1 MKRIPALEIRK
12 FAAID
17 IGSNSVRLLIANV
30 LMNGEGPLF
39 KKSSLI
45 RVPVRLGINAFNEH
59 KIPEVS
65 IVHLEETMMAF
76 RYLMKANDVLHYRG
90 CATSAMREAI
100 NGPQIVKRIKKKAG
114 ITIDIIS
121 GNEEAGLI
129 FNSQSASLGKI
140 KDNCL
145 FVDVG
150 GGSTEITVFSKGKP
164 VATKSFAI
172 GTIRIMQNQV
182 TKADWKKMKDWVKE
196 KAKGMKNFAMIG
208 SGGNINRIAKLAQ
221 LKAEKPLMFDEL
233 YNIVE
238 EIRVHSY
245 EERLK
250 IFDLNPDR
258 ADVIVPAGEIFINIM
273 DWVNAGKIY
282 VPKIGLGDGI
292 VRAVYKEYLGGKK
305 STF

>member
-1 MKRIPALEIRK
+1 MEIKK

-30 LMNGEGPLF
+30 LMSSDGPIF

-59 KIPEVS
+59 KIPEVT
-65 IVHLEETMMAF
+65 IMHLEETMLAF
-76 RYLMKANDVLHYRG
+76 KYLMKANDVLHYRG
-90 CATSAMREAI
+90 CATSAMREAT
-100 NGPQIVKRIKKKAG
+100 NGPQIVKRIQKNAG
-114 ITIDIIS
+114 IKIDIIT

-145 FVDVG
+145 YVDVG
-150 GGSTEITVFSKGKP
+150 GGSTEITVFSKGK
-164 VATKSFAI
+164 AIAAKSFPL

-182 TKADWKKMKDWVKE
+182 TKADWKKVKDWVKI
-196 KAKGMKNFAMIG
+196 KAKGLKNFSMIG

-221 LKAEKPLMFDEL
+221 LKAEKPLSFVEL
-233 YNIVE
+233 NKIVE
-238 EIRVHSY
+238 NIRAHSY
-245 EERLK
+245 EDRLTK
-250 IFDLNPDR
+250 FDLNPDR

-273 DWVNAGKIY
+273 DWVKADNIY

-292 VRAVYKEYLGGKK
+292 VRAVYKEYLDGKK
-305 STF
+305 SKF